1 MEGQYYGFMESVR
14 GSFMRILVCGGR
26 DFDDPYLFAETLVEY
41 DKPII
46 ITGYDPEKEYP
57 SGADKMAYIFAIMW
71 HLECLT
77 FPYHYHLGKAGG
89 GSRNQQMI
97 DEGKPDLCI
106 AFPTPNSR
114 GTWDMVSRCREHNI
128 ETIIIE

>member
-46 ITGYDPEKEYP
+46 ITGYDPEKEVVRIRWR
-57 SGADKMAYIFAIMW
+57 IF
-71 HLECLT
+71 LL
-77 FPYHYHLGKAGG
+77 
-89 GSRNQQMI
+89 
-97 DEGKPDLCI
+97 LCGI
-106 AFPTPNSR
+106 
-114 GTWDMVSRCREHNI
+114 
-128 ETIIIE
+128 